1 MKKLFT
7 LIIIGILV
15 PILFIA
21 FVPAK
26 KIATPKDGTYI
37 VIAWND
43 LGMHCANQ
51 DFSNMC
57 ILPPYNNQS
66 AHVILQ
72 GTSTSMP
79 AVMGPSSGVTVTY
92 EVPGNTYSGS
102 STVTGKTNFWVYSQ
116 HLFGV
121 TLPPDIGLTGL
132 GLTGTMADSNNYF
145 HAQGIP
151 VTPLTDASLTV
162 PDPYQLTLIKALGA
176 GSVVLATTQSVI
188 PVSNEINCVSS
199 GCHSSEL
206 GILNAHESV
215 SGFDIAN
222 KPILCANCHGDNAL
236 GMPNHAGIPSFS
248 QAIHQAHGDKTND
261 CYKCH
266 PGPNTQC
273 FRDIMHTGGM
283 VCQDCHGSVSNV
295 GNTIEAGRNP
305 WLQEPS
311 CGATTCHGSNYAEEP
326 GKLFRQSKG
335 HGGLFCSTC
344 HGSPH
349 AILPT
354 SNDRDNVQNIA
365 LQGYSGTLRK
375 CEVCHGYIP
384 SAPGPHG
391 YNPLGIQPVSSMI
404 PDRNEIMQNYPNP
417 CSYMTNIPFRI
428 SNKTQVSLE
437 IRDLNGKLV
446 TRLVNQELNAGEYR
460 AEWYASKSASGTY
473 ICVLTVDNESYLKKI
488 FLVK

>member
-1 MKKLFT
+1 MKKIFT
-7 LIIIGILV
+7 IIIIGIIA
-15 PILFIA
+15 PILFMALI
-21 FVPAK
+21 PAK
-26 KIATPKDGTYI
+26 NIFAPKDGTYI

-72 GTSTSMP
+72 GTPTTMP
-79 AVMGPSSGVTVTY
+79 EVMGPSSGVTVTY
-92 EVPGNTYSGS
+92 EIPGNTYSGS
-102 STVTGKTNFWVYSQ
+102 TTNTDKTNFWVYAQ
-116 HLFGV
+116 HIFGV
-121 TLPPDIGLTGL
+121 TLQPNIGLTGL
-132 GLTGTMADSNNYF
+132 GLTGTMSDSNNYF

-151 VTPLTDASLTV
+151 FTPLTDANLTT

-199 GCHSSEL
+199 GCHSSEMD
-206 GILNAHESV
+206 ILNSHASV

-236 GMPNHAGIPSFS
+236 GMPNHAGIPPFS
-248 QAIHQAHGDKTND
+248 QAIHQAHGGETND

-283 VCQDCHGSVSNV
+283 ICQDCHGSVSNV
-295 GNTIEAGRNP
+295 GSSIAAGRNP

-354 SNDRDNVQNIA
+354 SNERDNVQNIA
-365 LQGYSGTLRK
+365 LQGFSGTLRK

-384 SAPGPHG
+384 ASPGPHG
-391 YNPLGIQPVSSMI
+391 FNPLGIRPVSSTI
-404 PDRNEIMQNYPNP
+404 PPQNEILQNYPNP
-417 CSYMTNIPFRI
+417 CSYMTHIPYRI
-428 SNKTQVSLE
+428 SIQGQVSLK
-437 IRDLNGKLV
+437 ILDLHGNV
-446 TRLVNQELNAGEYR
+446 ITCLVNQQLKPGEYI
-460 AEWYASKSASGTY
+460 AEWYVSRIPEGAY
-473 ICVLTVDNESYLKKI
+473 ICMLSVDEILNLKKI
-488 FLVK
+488 FVVK